1 MDKER
6 FLKSLCFIGLVQSTQ
21 DSEVRRE
28 MLKPSD
34 DKQVVRLRCAMLG
47 YVCIKQFIHAT
58 IRPLQEQPAF
68 NSY

>member
-1 MDKER
+1 VKCE
-6 FLKSLCFIGLVQSTQ
+6 T
-21 DSEVRRE
+21 
-28 MLKPSD
+28 SD

-47 YVCIKQFIHAT
+47 YAGIKQFIHAT